1 MGVDVGAARDGPD
14 SFADG
19 PAIFHDLSVLGQI
32 AHGDFVAEGN
42 IFEQLNASNALAFEH
57 DRADARPFSQVRDRD
72 ADIVIGLV
80 QKNTVLHKFECW

>member
-1 MGVDVGAARDGPD
+1 MGMDVSAPGNGLHG
-14 SFADG
+14 FADG
-19 PAIFHDLSVLGQI
+19 PAIFDDGLILGQI

-42 IFEQLNASNALAFEH
+42 IFEQLNASNALAFER

-80 QKNTVLHKFECW
+80 QKNTVFHKFECW